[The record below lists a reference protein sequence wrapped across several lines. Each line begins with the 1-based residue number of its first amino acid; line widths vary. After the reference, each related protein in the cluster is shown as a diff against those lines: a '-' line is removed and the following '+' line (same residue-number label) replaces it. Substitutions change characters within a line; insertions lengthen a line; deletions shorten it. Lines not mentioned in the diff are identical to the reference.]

1 MDENDSF
8 FKLKEQL
15 EDAQKLMGRM
25 EQYIVEARGVLQSC
39 IRRQSEFQYAY
50 LGDMIQETAKT
61 SERLT
66 DKLRRLTLEIVV
78 NPKEYE
84 KYKEDLVLIHGI
96 ELEYKDEILRVSSPV
111 LIPHRKD
118 CYTDYLYKPLHTA
131 FRNWCMQR
139 AEEKL
144 EIPTYNVVLINAKIP
159 SPSMEKTLMVKDRL
173 FGFRL
178 AYGINLNLFGYEIS
192 EKFKDPERFD
202 IVIFKYPDDE
212 SRLFIKRVIGL
223 PGEVVEIKDGK
234 VYIDGSPTPLDDSFI
249 PEKMIGSYGP
259 YTVPENSY
267 FMLGDNRND
276 SKDSRSWKNKFVR
289 FDQLVGKAIVR
300 YYPSFKWLG

>member
-1 MDENDSF
+1 MRMDENDSF

-66 DKLRRLTLEIVV
+66 DKLRRLTFEIVV

-96 ELEYKDEILRVSSPV
+96 ELEYKDEILRVSAPV

-118 CYTDYLYKPLHTA
+118 CYTDYLYKRFSKLVH
-131 FRNWCMQR
+131 
-139 AEEKL
+139 AESGGEAGNSDIYKL
-144 EIPTYNVVLINAKIP
+144 Y
-159 SPSMEKTLMVKDRL
+159 DL
-173 FGFRL
+173 FCTCL
-178 AYGINLNLFGYEIS
+178 
-192 EKFKDPERFD
+192 
-202 IVIFKYPDDE
+202 
-212 SRLFIKRVIGL
+212 
-223 PGEVVEIKDGK
+223 
-234 VYIDGSPTPLDDSFI
+234 
-249 PEKMIGSYGP
+249 
-259 YTVPENSY
+259 
-267 FMLGDNRND
+267 
-276 SKDSRSWKNKFVR
+276 
-289 FDQLVGKAIVR
+289 
-300 YYPSFKWLG
+300 